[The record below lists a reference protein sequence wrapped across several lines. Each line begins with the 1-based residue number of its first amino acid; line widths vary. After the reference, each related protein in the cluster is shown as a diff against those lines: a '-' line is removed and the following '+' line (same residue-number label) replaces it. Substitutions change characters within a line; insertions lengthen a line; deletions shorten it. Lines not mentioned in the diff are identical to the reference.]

1 MADLGEKIEEIEGLK
16 DKSFTIL
23 GLSMTP
29 TTIGAAFALLS
40 AVIGALYGGFVLY
53 QKVEEV
59 ANLDLAEYSQQMK
72 VMDAKVTEAVDYAR
86 DIKTGLK
93 GDILRVEQQTDR
105 VENMVRNANET
116 TRQMI
121 DKADAR
127 FEDKRDQMRVSNKQ
141 DLKELEDRLNAKLQR
156 ALDNPLAK

>member
-1 MADLGEKIEEIEGLK
+1 ML
-16 DKSFTIL
+16 FR
-23 GLSMTP
+23 
-29 TTIGAAFALLS
+29 
-40 AVIGALYGGFVLY
+40 
-53 QKVEEV
+53 
-59 ANLDLAEYSQQMK
+59 SQQMK

>member
-1 MADLGEKIEEIEGLK
+1 
-16 DKSFTIL
+16 
-23 GLSMTP
+23 
-29 TTIGAAFALLS
+29 
-40 AVIGALYGGFVLY
+40 
-53 QKVEEV
+53 
-59 ANLDLAEYSQQMK
+59 
-72 VMDAKVTEAVDYAR
+72 
-86 DIKTGLK
+86 
-93 GDILRVEQQTDR
+93 
-105 VENMVRNANET
+105 MVRNANET